1 MGFSASRPSLRRDV
15 LQNPDRP
22 LVRSAARGQP
32 KPRIL
37 FAINSL
43 AGGGAERVF
52 TSLLAASKAHSRDY
66 DVAVAL
72 LDEDPPGYALPDW
85 VPVYRLNCRHS
96 FILSTLRLSSL
107 VASLRPDVMLSF
119 LTRANVATALAMRLR
134 RRPFIISERIYT
146 SGQLE
151 RGRLAFIS
159 RAMVRLTYPAAD
171 RVIAVSKGVGDT
183 LQTDF
188 GVRADRIDV
197 INNPVNAAAIRS
209 MAKES
214 PPFDVGPDDIVQ
226 IGRFAPQ
233 KNIALAIRAFARS
246 GWPGRLILLGDGPL
260 GGQLKALAD
269 ELGVA
274 DRILFPGF
282 LKNPYPVLGRACLL
296 LLTSNEEGFSNSLVE
311 AMCLGVPVLATD
323 CPFSPAEI
331 LQVSEP
337 PKRGEFAT
345 GTGGLLVPVGDE
357 DAVVRA
363 LGRIKDPGLRAQ
375 LAREGQERVEV
386 FSGAQLFEQY
396 WKIIAEVAGE

>member
-1 MGFSASRPSLRRDV
+1 MKSIAG
-15 LQNPDRP
+15 
-22 LVRSAARGQP
+22 GQA

-52 TSLLAASKAHSRDY
+52 TSLLAASKTRSRDY
-66 DVAVAL
+66 DIAVAL

-85 VPVYRLNCRHS
+85 VPVHRLNCRHS
-96 FILSTLRLSSL
+96 FLLSTLRLSSL

-119 LTRANVATALAMRLR
+119 LTRANVATAVAMRFQ
-134 RRPFIISERIYT
+134 RRPFIVSERIYT
-146 SGQLE
+146 SGQLS

-159 RAMVRLTYPAAD
+159 RAMVRLTYPAAN
-171 RVIAVSKGVGDT
+171 RVIAVSKGVGET

-188 GVRADRIDV
+188 GVRRDRIDV

-209 MAKES
+209 MAKEL
-214 PPFDVGPDDIVQ
+214 PPFDVKPDDIVL

-246 GWPGRLILLGDGPL
+246 RWPGRLILLGDGPL
-260 GGQLKALAD
+260 AGRLKALAD
-269 ELGVA
+269 ELGVG

-282 LKNPYPVLGRACLL
+282 LKNPYAVLGRAALL
-296 LLTSNEEGFSNSLVE
+296 VLTSNEEGFSNSLVE
-311 AMCLGVPVLATD
+311 AMSLGVPVLATD

-331 LQVSEP
+331 LLVSEP
-337 PKRGEFAT
+337 PKPGQVAT

-363 LGRIKDPGLRAQ
+363 LERLKDQTLRVQ
-375 LAREGQERVEV
+375 LAREGRERVKV
-386 FSGAQLFEQY
+386 FSGPQLFEQY
-396 WKIIAEVAGE
+396 WKIIAEVAGA